1 MNRTLLAS
9 CAIAGGLLVAS
20 GSAFAH
26 HGTSQTYDPTKLV
39 TNSGTV
45 TRFVWANPHGRL
57 NWEVKDR
64 SGKVVTWGGEL
75 HSIGL
80 MTRAGWSRSFVRP
93 GEQVTVSGRPARA
106 GTPYMVVTEVVL
118 NGKSYFRDLPEQGA
132 GVN

>member
-1 MNRTLLAS
+1 MHCKLHAYF
-9 CAIAGGLLVAS
+9 AIAGGLLAAS

-26 HGTSQTYDPTKLV
+26 HGTSLTYDPTKLV

-45 TRFVWANPHGRL
+45 TRFAWANPHGRL
-57 NWEVKDR
+57 NWDVKDP
-64 SGKVVTWGGEL
+64 SGKVVTWGAEL

-80 MTRAGWSRSFVRP
+80 MSRAGWNRNIVKV
-93 GEQVTVSGRPARA
+93 GDQVTVTGRPARA
-106 GTPYMVVTEVVL
+106 GTPYMIATEVVL